1 MSLEGQLN
9 QFVMNHFSSMRLLDP
24 ESSSKGADV
33 EIHQRY
39 MSPRKSEENALHPK
53 ALFLETKKDPDFF
66 FTPSP
71 PNSTSKESP
80 RGWSDEYFNMTLS
93 EAVTRG
99 DYGYVERV
107 ALQMLSMART
117 RDAAKL
123 QDLITAQF
131 AGPAPLSS
139 SSTMSSA
146 STILSSS
153 RFSDIYLPGHSK
165 QVSYSPHILSV
176 KKAIGCTDFS
186 SELIPNNLPGTFLY
200 DTPARQDAGLLLS
213 LLEPLMASANSFS
226 NHCSPQTSPLV
237 RPSTEGLRSSMLKDA
252 IINVVYHAKNITAKE
267 NRLLDIPSPCY
278 VLGDVHGNLHDLN
291 FFIKMLWP
299 AGLAASA
306 GNFLFLGD
314 FVDRGMDSVVVVAY
328 VMAMKILFP
337 AKWWL
342 IRGNHETREVN
353 GNTDH
358 YREGSFLKQCIKI
371 FGEVDGHLV
380 WESVNNFFDTLPLAA
395 TIDSSIFCVHGG
407 IPKSLCEDGATLDI
421 INEVECPLRAPH
433 ANQMVYDM
441 LWSDPSSPD
450 QALHE
455 LDEAGFGQSSRGC
468 ASFSDRSI
476 DIFLSKYNFQHI
488 FRGHE
493 AQKSGVGV
501 NRNARLTTIFSTS
514 KDHFQDNSAT
524 CGCVLVESG
533 VIQPVIRSNNEH
545 DLQLLPTYSTQSV
558 EITEMH
564 VFRDPQLSRAHNQ
577 PPPTIL
583 AQPMLYKSVQE
594 PVRSQHI
601 VSTPDGRSW
610 LIRHAA

>member
-200 DTPARQDAGLLLS
+200 DTPARQVPNVLAPVGSPMSYACRRLHHLS
-213 LLEPLMASANSFS
+213 DRA
-226 NHCSPQTSPLV
+226 Q
-237 RPSTEGLRSSMLKDA
+237 KDA

-476 DIFLSKYNFQHI
+476 DIFLSKYEYNFQHI

-533 VIQPVIRSNNEH
+533 VIQPVIRSNN
-545 DLQLLPTYSTQSV
+545 DLLTSTQ
-558 EITEMH
+558 ITEMH